1 MTAFLPLDAAASFPS
16 SPAFLMPSPNPA
28 GHVKRVVK
36 AVLKA
41 RRIAVVCGAGI
52 SVQAGIPDFRSSEGL
67 FQSLKKDHPT
77 LSSGKD
83 LFDASV
89 FSSEDTTSLFC
100 QMIAQLS
107 QLSEAAEP
115 TAFHQFLRVLDDR
128 RRLLRV
134 YTQNIDALEEKSGL
148 TFGVPE
154 LDVKRTKPRS
164 SKGKPPAPDTPPVEA
179 PPADMAQ
186 PDEPSTSRLP
196 SPPAET
202 PKCIPLHG
210 TLQLMHCLTCTHSFP
225 LRDYI
230 DFLVSGT
237 PPPCPQCT
245 ALEETRQLI
254 GKRSRGVGKLRPSV
268 VLYNEDHKDGEEV
281 GNVVRKD
288 LMGSSKGKG
297 RAGAD
302 LLLVV
307 GTSLRVP
314 GTKRIVREF
323 SKAVRSRH
331 AAMNAPPTDEPTI
344 SAHGLVTPTPSP
356 RRSPAEDE
364 EPPIRT
370 IYLNLDFPV
379 PTREWEGVFD
389 VWIRGDAQAFA
400 RMVHEEL
407 EKEEQAKEAA
417 KGRKRRRE
425 EAAAENARLAEE
437 REREG
442 EEAGVQSDI
451 TSLQKKGK
459 KRKEQTHSENDADGE
474 GQPKPAKK
482 RKTGNPPLSPVS
494 PPSKTER
501 KKEKGKK
508 PTSSNARKQESTLRT
523 PPSSRDDPKRL
534 TIRVPARANRAKLVP
549 EVVIPTGRKVNS
561 PVHERGPFSS
571 PLSPYPVSTC
581 DSPSRLSK
589 TDSLMTEGSSRLSTP
604 PLSCHADPASPYD
617 MSRLSSTLSQIG
629 PSPPSTPSKSPHL
642 STPRRPKKTASKAI
656 DCFSSSPLSSVP
668 PSPPPPSQE
677 FSPPPS
683 PSPSP
688 YKKRKV
694 SKSPV
699 NPAGL
704 YLGYRPGMRASFK
717 YNSWR
722 CGNEDKHMEGF
733 RDHEADSP
741 PSESRLPESFER
753 STREIA
759 A

>member
-1 MTAFLPLDAAASFPS
+1 M
-16 SPAFLMPSPNPA
+16 
-28 GHVKRVVK
+28 
-36 AVLKA
+36 
-41 RRIAVVCGAGI
+41 
-52 SVQAGIPDFRSSEGL
+52 
-67 FQSLKKDHPT
+67 

-89 FSSEDTTSLFC
+89 FNSEDTTSLFC

-107 QLSEAAEP
+107 QLSDAAQP
-115 TAFHQFLRVLDDR
+115 TAFHRFLRVLDDR

-154 LDVKRTKPRS
+154 LDVKRAKPRS
-164 SKGKPPAPDTPPVEA
+164 SKGKAPALDSAETFS
-179 PPADMAQ
+179 ADLPQ

-196 SPPAET
+196 SPPVET

-210 TLQLMHCLTCTHSFP
+210 TLQLMHCVTCTHSYP

-230 DFLVSGT
+230 DSLVSGT

-245 ALEETRQLI
+245 ALEETRQLV

-331 AAMNAPPTDEPTI
+331 AAMNAPPDPPADEPTT

-364 EPPIRT
+364 EPPVRT

-389 VWIRGDAQAFA
+389 VWIRGDAQTFA

-417 KGRKRRRE
+417 KERKRKRE
-425 EAAAENARLAEE
+425 EAAAESARLAEE
-437 REREG
+437 QEEG
-442 EEAGVQSDI
+442 EVIAQLEAA
-451 TSLQKKGK
+451 SLPKKGK
-459 KRKEQTHSENDADGE
+459 KRKEQVHSENDAGGE
-474 GQPKPAKK
+474 CRVQPTKK
-482 RKTGNPPLSPVS
+482 RKVGNPALSAVS
-494 PPSKTER
+494 PPSSSKKTEQ
-501 KKEKGKK
+501 KKGKGKK
-508 PTSSNARKQESTLRT
+508 ALSSRGRKEEVQSLLPT
-523 PPSSRDDPKRL
+523 PPTSRDDSTRL
-534 TIRVPARANRAKLVP
+534 TIKLPPLHKRLVP
-549 EVVIPTGRKVNS
+549 EVVISTLPKVTR
-561 PVHERGPFSS
+561 PVHIPGPFSS
-571 PLSPYPVSTC
+571 PLSSPPVSTC
-581 DSPSRLSK
+581 DSPPTVSK
-589 TDSLMTEGSSRLSTP
+589 TSSVITPLSSPLTTP
-604 PLSCHADPASPYD
+604 PLSICGDPSPYESPYD
-617 MSRLSSTLSQIG
+617 MSRLSSTLSQIS
-629 PSPPSTPSKSPHL
+629 SPPSSPPRPNQLPTPPRPTRTISGTTELSSPT
-642 STPRRPKKTASKAI
+642 SSM
-656 DCFSSSPLSSVP
+656 SSS
-668 PSPPPPSQE
+668 
-677 FSPPPS
+677 PS
-683 PSPSP
+683 PSPS
-688 YKKRKV
+688 KKRKT
-694 SKSPV
+694 SSCPSPV
-699 NPAGL
+699 GKFMGP
-704 YLGYRPGMRASFK
+704 RPGMRSSYAYGSRPF
-717 YNSWR
+717 
-722 CGNEDKHMEGF
+722 GVEDELYRFERVDDDEETG
-733 RDHEADSP
+733 SP
-741 PSESRLPESFER
+741 PSESRLPESYMR
-753 STREIA
+753 SRPAPTARRRVA
-759 A
+759 T

>member
-1 MTAFLPLDAAASFPS
+1 
-16 SPAFLMPSPNPA
+16 
-28 GHVKRVVK
+28 
-36 AVLKA
+36 
-41 RRIAVVCGAGI
+41 
-52 SVQAGIPDFRSSEGL
+52 
-67 FQSLKKDHPT
+67 
-77 LSSGKD
+77 
-83 LFDASV
+83 
-89 FSSEDTTSLFC
+89 
-100 QMIAQLS
+100 MIAQLS

-115 TAFHQFLRVLDDR
+115 TAFHRFLRVLDDR

-154 LDVKRTKPRS
+154 LDVKRNKPRS
-164 SKGKPPAPDTPPVEA
+164 KGKHPGPDAPPVE
-179 PPADMAQ
+179 PPPDDLAR

-196 SPPAET
+196 SPPVET

-210 TLQLMHCLTCTHSFP
+210 TLQSMHCVTCTHSYP

-331 AAMNAPPTDEPTI
+331 AAMNAPAADSEPTV

-364 EPPIRT
+364 EPPVRT

-389 VWIRGDAQAFA
+389 VWIRGDAQTFA

-417 KGRKRRRE
+417 RERKRKRE

-437 REREG
+437 RDREG
-442 EEAGVQSDI
+442 EWEELRVRSDM
-451 TSLQKKGK
+451 TSPQKKGK
-459 KRKEQTHSENDADGE
+459 KRKEQTRSENDTDGE
-474 GQPKPAKK
+474 SQPKAAKK

-494 PPSKTER
+494 PPSKTEQ
-501 KKEKGKK
+501 KEKG
-508 PTSSNARKQESTLRT
+508 RKSVSVTAQKHGSTPLT
-523 PPSSRDDPKRL
+523 PPSSHDDPSRRDISRDASKRL
-534 TIRVPARANRAKLVP
+534 TIKLPARAKP
-549 EVVIPTGRKVNS
+549 EVVISTLPPKVTN
-561 PVHERGPFSS
+561 PVHEHDPFSS
-571 PLSPYPVSTC
+571 PLSTSPVTPC
-581 DSPSRLSK
+581 DSPSKLSK
-589 TDSLMTEGSSRLSTP
+589 AGSMTTPASS
-604 PLSCHADPASPYD
+604 PLSAPPSSCRAEPDSPYD

-629 PSPPSTPSKSPHL
+629 SCPPPTKSPRSSTPQ
-642 STPRRPKKTASKAI
+642 TPNRTMSGAMG
-656 DCFSSSPLSSVP
+656 CFSSPLSSVP
-668 PSPPPPSQE
+668 STSPPPPPSPPIRGASPPPPPSPPVQE
-677 FSPPPS
+677 VSPPPS
-683 PSPSP
+683 PRPH
-688 YKKRKV
+688 KKRKV
-694 SKSPV
+694 SKPPS
-699 NPAGL
+699 PAGL
-704 YLGYRPGMRASFK
+704 FLGNRPGTRMNYRFNGLS
-717 YNSWR
+717 
-722 CGNEDKHMEGF
+722 CGNEDKPLESFG
-733 RDHEADSP
+733 DHETHLSSP
-741 PSESRLPESFER
+741 DNRWPESFER
-753 STREIA
+753 STREISA
-759 A
+759 